1 MGVTLA
7 LQHGPEPGGAAQEQ
21 WLLSHLSAVPRGGV
35 GLWGGCPHCSS
46 PHTHSVPQDPALWGG
61 PTSVPTVLRRTGFG
75 DGCREAQIASR
86 ALSPEPK
93 GRAGCRPQPRGCA
106 GCFLPAL
113 W

>member
-21 WLLSHLSAVPRGGV
+21 WLLSHLSPQGWWCGV
-35 GLWGGCPHCSS
+35 VGWAPTLFLT

-93 GRAGCRPQPRGCA
+93 GTAGCRPQPRGCA